1 MENQKIKL
9 QIKKNEHGI
18 IGCKIEKVNEKKKD
32 DIMEVDG
39 RPNADGKPNDI
50 VMESKEI
57 KNESQ
62 KANGWVEPPTD
73 SESEEGSNEST
84 TGSEADG
91 SENEDQL
98 LKGSDEEGKKKEG
111 LKEKLAKKRKERQEK
126 EEFKKMMAEM
136 KKMKKEI
143 DEERE
148 KLNEEKKD
156 LEEKKKE
163 KRNEAEQQNQD
174 QWMTNNRMRVDKNA
188 LPEGWQWFSEG
199 QNWVDGIFGFL
210 DNNEERLIGIEYNL
224 IKENKLGRVKGIWN
238 CIMVIN
244 NGRKIFLDGGMMDE
258 KAKEFLE
265 GGENAKCCGVV
276 SRRGVYRLSRMGKV
290 YGTKGENIFFF
301 KWRPMSDSNIGF
313 NVGDMPHFDCR
324 GGRKIVD

>member
-18 IGCKIEKVNEKKKD
+18 IGCKIEKVNGKKKD

-39 RPNADGKPNDI
+39 QPNADGKPNDV

-84 TGSEADG
+84 TGSEDDG

-98 LKGSDEEGKKKEG
+98 LKESDEEGKKKEG

-156 LEEKKKE
+156 MERKKKE
-163 KRNEAEQQNQD
+163 KQNEAEQQ
-174 QWMTNNRMRVDKNA
+174 NRMRVDKNA
-188 LPEGWQWFSEG
+188 LPKGWQWFSEG

-210 DNNEERLIGIEYNL
+210 DNNGERLIGMEYNL
-224 IKENKLGRVKGIWN
+224 IKENKLARVKGFWN

-244 NGRKIFLDGGMMDE
+244 NGRKIFLDGGMMD
-258 KAKEFLE
+258 
-265 GGENAKCCGVV
+265 
-276 SRRGVYRLSRMGKV
+276 GKV
-290 YGTKGENIFFF
+290 KE
-301 KWRPMSDSNIGF
+301 R
-313 NVGDMPHFDCR
+313 
-324 GGRKIVD
+324 

>member
-9 QIKKNEHGI
+9 QIKKDKRGI

-32 DIMEVDG
+32 EIMEVDG
-39 RPNADGKPNDI
+39 KPMEADGKPND
-50 VMESKEI
+50 VEMESKET
-57 KNESQ
+57 KNENQ
-62 KANGWVEPPTD
+62 KENGWVEPRTD
-73 SESEEGSNEST
+73 SESDEEGSNEST
-84 TGSEADG
+84 TGSEDDG

-98 LKGSDEEGKKKEG
+98 LKGSDEEGKKKES

-156 LEEKKKE
+156 MERKKKE
-163 KRNEAEQQNQD
+163 KQNEAEQQ
-174 QWMTNNRMRVDKNA
+174 NRMRVDKNA

-210 DNNEERLIGIEYNL
+210 DNNGERLIGMEYNL
-224 IKENKLGRVKGIWN
+224 IKENKLARVKGIWN

-244 NGRKIFLDGGMMDE
+244 NGRKIFLDGGMMDQ
-258 KAKEFLE
+258 KARLFLE
-265 GGENAKCCGVV
+265 GGENARCCGVV
-276 SRRGVYRLSRMGKV
+276 SRRGVYKLSRIGKV
-290 YGTKGENIFFF
+290 YGTKGENIFYF
-301 KWRPMSDSNIGF
+301 KWRPMADSNIGF
-313 NVGDMPHFDCR
+313 NVGDMPHIDCR